1 MVTWAQRSATAGT
14 RVAAVAPEPTT
25 TTRLPSVVQVLGPG
39 LRVDDPAA
47 EPVHPRPL
55 GRVALRVPVVA
66 LAHPEEAGREAHRL
80 AGVRPDGLDGPEA
93 LRARPARRGDL
104 VPVADVPAEVVL
116 LDDLAHVLED
126 LGGGRDRR
134 AGPGLEAVAEGVEVA
149 VRPDARVAVG
159 EPGAAEA
166 VLDLED
172 DEAGPGA
179 LLREVVG
186 PTDAGDARAD
196 DQHVDVLGLPR
207 RGPGK
212 RRCLGHRSRPFPAP
226 AARRASDAAPCRG
239 RPPRVAGPANGTGRA
254 RRVGGRGW
262 PLSQQASVASPKG

>member
-1 MVTWAQRSATAGT
+1 MVTWAGRSATAGT
-14 RVAAVAPEPTT
+14 RVGAVGPGPVDGRAQGRRRAP
-25 TTRLPSVVQVLGPG
+25 RADDDDLLALGVQVLGPG

-80 AGVRPDGLDGPEA
+80 AGVRPDGLDRPEA
-93 LRARPARRGDL
+93 LRARPARREDP
-104 VPVADVPAEVVL
+104 VPIADVRPEVVL

-126 LGGGRDRR
+126 LGCGRDRR
-134 AGPGLEAVAEGVEVA
+134 TGPGLEAVAEGVEVA

-166 VLDLED
+166 GLGLED
-172 DEAGPGA
+172 GEAGSGA
-179 LLREVVG
+179 LPREVVG
-186 PTDAGDARAD
+186 ATDAGDARPD

-207 RGPGK
+207 RDPGE
-212 RRCLGHRSRPFPAP
+212 RRCLRHWSRPFPAP
-226 AARRASDAAPCRG
+226 AARDAS
-239 RPPRVAGPANGTGRA
+239 
-254 RRVGGRGW
+254 
-262 PLSQQASVASPKG
+262 